1 MNLTRLFA
9 VAAAASLVV
18 ACGKKPEAPAPKAE
32 PKKEEVKKV
41 DPMKIGFVYVSPIGD
56 AGWTSQHHA
65 GREEMHKALGDKV
78 TSTFVE
84 KVPEGA
90 DAERVIRDLA
100 QQGHK
105 LIFTT
110 SFGFMNPTLKVAEE
124 FKDIKFEHATGY
136 KTAPNVANYNARFYE
151 GRYLAGMIAGKS
163 TKSNTL
169 GYVGAFP
176 IPEVLQGIN
185 AFTLGARAVNP
196 KVQVR
201 VVWVNSWYD
210 PGKEREAANALIGQG
225 ADVVTHH
232 TDSTAVVAAAEEKGK
247 FAVAYHSD
255 MSKFGPKAQ
264 LAAVTHHWGAY
275 YTKRAQAA
283 LDGKWETGSV
293 WMGMS
298 EGAIKL
304 EGLNASLPKELV
316 DAVNAKGEEI
326 RGGKFHPFT
335 GPIKT
340 NEGKDVAAKDV
351 ALTDEQLG
359 GMNYYVQ
366 GVVGK
371 VPAGK

>member
-1 MNLTRLFA
+1 MQ
-9 VAAAASLVV
+9 
-18 ACGKKPEAPAPKAE
+18 AE
-32 PKKEEVKKV
+32 KE
-41 DPMKIGFVYVSPIGD
+41 
-56 AGWTSQHHA
+56 
-65 GREEMHKALGDKV
+65 R
-78 TSTFVE
+78 
-84 KVPEGA
+84 
-90 DAERVIRDLA
+90 RR
-100 QQGHK
+100 
-105 LIFTT
+105 
-110 SFGFMNPTLKVAEE
+110 
-124 FKDIKFEHATGY
+124 
-136 KTAPNVANYNARFYE
+136 
-151 GRYLAGMIAGKS
+151 
-163 TKSNTL
+163 
-169 GYVGAFP
+169 
-176 IPEVLQGIN
+176 
-185 AFTLGARAVNP
+185 
-196 KVQVR
+196 
-201 VVWVNSWYD
+201 
-210 PGKEREAANALIGQG
+210 KEREAANALIGQG

-283 LDGKWETGSV
+283 IDGKWETGSV
-293 WMGMS
+293 WMGMA

-304 EGLNASLPKELV
+304 EGLNSSLPKELV

-351 ALTDEQLG
+351 ALNDEQLG